1 MSIRHEALRS
11 FLHRTMG
18 VNRRLAATTA
28 CLLPGLAEP
37 GPSARVLEAAL
48 KLFAEQGY
56 AGASMRDIAAAVGV
70 KAATIYAHYPSKQHL
85 LAELCRIGHEEQ
97 YRAVRTAV
105 LAGGGDPRDQVVAY
119 VKAHV
124 GFHTSYPMLAV
135 VSNAELH
142 ALDEQLGATTF
153 LLRRQS
159 TDLLQDIVARGMAG
173 GVFGVTDAWLAVA
186 AIGGMGLRVAY
197 WFSPESGRDA
207 GFVADTYAGFA
218 LRLLGAAAGPAME
231 RTK

>member
-1 MSIRHEALRS
+1 M
-11 FLHRTMG
+11 T

-28 CLLPGLAEP
+28 NLLPGLPQSGA
-37 GPSARVLEAAL
+37 STRVLDAAL

-70 KAATIYAHYPSKQHL
+70 KAATLYTHYPSKQHI

-97 YRAVRTAV
+97 YRGVRTAV

-119 VKAHV
+119 VRAHV
-124 GFHTSYPMLAV
+124 GFHTTYPMLAV

-142 ALDEQLGATTF
+142 ALDEQLGAATF
-153 LLRRQS
+153 LLRRES
-159 TDLLQDIVARGMAG
+159 TDLLQEIVERGMAG
-173 GVFGVTDAWLAVA
+173 GAFHVADAWLAVA

-197 WFSPESGRDA
+197 WFAPDCGLAASS
-207 GFVADTYAGFA
+207 VADVYAGFA
-218 LRLLGAAAGPAME
+218 LRLLGAGDRPGANVSARAAS
-231 RTK
+231 